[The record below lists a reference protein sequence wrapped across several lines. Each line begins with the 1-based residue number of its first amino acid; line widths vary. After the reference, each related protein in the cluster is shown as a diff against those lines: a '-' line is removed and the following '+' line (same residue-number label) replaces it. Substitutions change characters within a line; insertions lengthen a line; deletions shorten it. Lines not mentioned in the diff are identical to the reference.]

1 MVALRISGCEMS
13 KVVILKLGI
22 IFIAII
28 SFFWLFVF
36 GPFYDSIVVQLV
48 VFTVVMGWNVLR
60 FSLQEAISLLKF
72 CLPFVLSLFVFGLIF
87 HFMQLFGRTDWLED
101 TLIKCFVFPSSLVF
115 LKILLT
121 YITYLDILNLPISMK
136 KRIGLITMKSAF
148 QKGEKIL
155 RRFSWYLNTYSDLQ
169 SGSRIKSQLQK
180 YACLIIA
187 LYLYLYEE
195 IENSNRLLKN
205 KYHHLYEVNQ

>member
-1 MVALRISGCEMS
+1 MNNT
-13 KVVILKLGI
+13 VIFKLGV
-22 IFIAII
+22 IFIII
-28 SFFWLFVF
+28 LSFFWLFVF
-36 GPFYDSIVVQLV
+36 GPFYDSLVIQLTVFIVVV
-48 VFTVVMGWNVLR
+48 GWNVLR
-60 FSLQEAISLLKF
+60 FSFKETISLLKF
-72 CLPFVLSLFVFGLIF
+72 CFPFVLSLFVFGLIF
-87 HFMQLFGRTDWLED
+87 HYVQLLGRTDWLLD
-101 TLIKCFVFPSSLVF
+101 TLIKCLVFPSSLIF

-148 QKGEKIL
+148 QKGEKIM
-155 RRFSWYLNTYSDLQ
+155 RRFSWYLDTYSDLQ
-169 SGSRIKSQLQK
+169 SDNRIKSELKK

-205 KYHHLYEVNQ
+205 RYHHFYEANE

>member
-1 MVALRISGCEMS
+1 MNNF
-13 KVVILKLGI
+13 VILKLGI
-22 IFIAII
+22 IFIIII

-36 GPFYDSIVVQLV
+36 GPFYDSIVIQLV
-48 VFTVVMGWNVLR
+48 VFIAVMGWNVQR
-60 FSLQEAISLLKF
+60 FSLSEAVSLLKF
-72 CLPFVLSLFVFGLIF
+72 CLPFVLSLFIFGLIF

-101 TLIKCFVFPSSLVF
+101 TLIKCLIFPSSLIF

-121 YITYLDILNLPISMK
+121 YITYLDILNLPISIE

-148 QKGEKIL
+148 QKGEKIVS
-155 RRFSWYLNTYSDLQ
+155 RFSWYLNTYPDLQ
-169 SGSRIKSQLQK
+169 SGNRIRSELNK

-205 KYHHLYEVNQ
+205 KYHHLYEVNE

>member
-1 MVALRISGCEMS
+1 MNNIVMLKIGFIFVIIS
-13 KVVILKLGI
+13 
-22 IFIAII
+22 

-36 GPFYDSIVVQLV
+36 GPFYDSILIQLV
-48 VFTVVMGWNVLR
+48 VFFVVMGWHVLR
-60 FSLQEAISLLKF
+60 FSLQETIPVLKF
-72 CLPFVLSLFVFGLIF
+72 CFPFVLSLFVFGLIF
-87 HFMQLFGRTDWLED
+87 HFMQLFGRTDWLAD
-101 TLIKCFVFPSSLVF
+101 TLIKCLVFPSSLLF

-121 YITYLDILNLPISMK
+121 YITYLDILNLPISMQ

-155 RRFSWYLNTYSDLQ
+155 RRFSWYLNTYSDLHT
-169 SGSRIKSQLQK
+169 GNRIKSELRK

-205 KYHHLYEVNQ
+205 KYLHLYEVNE

>member
-1 MVALRISGCEMS
+1 MNNI
-13 KVVILKLGI
+13 VIFKLGV
-22 IFIAII
+22 IFIII
-28 SFFWLFVF
+28 LFFFWLFVF
-36 GPFYDSIVVQLV
+36 GPFYDNIAIQLA
-48 VFTVVMGWNVLR
+48 VFIVVMGWNVLR
-60 FSLQEAISLLKF
+60 FSLQETISLLKF
-72 CLPFVLSLFVFGLIF
+72 CFPFVLSLFIFGLIF
-87 HFMQLFGRTDWLED
+87 HYIQLLGRTDWLQD
-101 TLIKCFVFPSSLVF
+101 TLIKCLVFPSSLIF

-148 QKGEKIL
+148 QKGEKIM

-169 SGSRIKSQLQK
+169 SDNRIKSELKK

-205 KYHHLYEVNQ
+205 RYHHLYEVNE

>member
-1 MVALRISGCEMS
+1 MVL
-13 KVVILKLGI
+13 LKLGI
-22 IFIAII
+22 LFGVII

-36 GPFYDSIVVQLV
+36 GPFYDHFAVQLAV
-48 VFTVVMGWNVLR
+48 CAGVIGWNSLR
-60 FSLQEAISLLKF
+60 FSVRETISLLKF
-72 CLPFVLSLFVFGLIF
+72 CFPFVLSLFVFGVIF
-87 HFMQLFGRTDWLED
+87 HLTRLFGRQDWLQD
-101 TLIKCFVFPSSLVF
+101 TVIKCLIFPSSLIF
-115 LKILLT
+115 LKILLS

-136 KRIGLITMKSAF
+136 KRVGLITMKSAF

-155 RRFSWYLNTYSDLQ
+155 RRFSWYLDTYAVLKSDGRLK
-169 SGSRIKSQLQK
+169 SGLKK

-205 KYHHLYEVNQ
+205 RYQHLYEVN

>member
-1 MVALRISGCEMS
+1 MNNI
-13 KVVILKLGI
+13 VIFKLGV
-22 IFIAII
+22 IFIII
-28 SFFWLFVF
+28 LSFFWLFVF
-36 GPFYDSIVVQLV
+36 GPFYDSLVIQLTVFIVVV
-48 VFTVVMGWNVLR
+48 GWNVLR
-60 FSLQEAISLLKF
+60 FSFKETISLLKF
-72 CLPFVLSLFVFGLIF
+72 CFPFVLSLFVFGLIF
-87 HFMQLFGRTDWLED
+87 HYVQLLGRTDWLQD
-101 TLIKCFVFPSSLVF
+101 TLIKCLVFPSSLIF

-148 QKGEKIL
+148 QKGEKIM

-169 SGSRIKSQLQK
+169 SDNRIKSELKK

-205 KYHHLYEVNQ
+205 RYHHFYEVSE

>member
-1 MVALRISGCEMS
+1 MV
-13 KVVILKLGI
+13 KLGTVLVLI
-22 IFIAII
+22 C

-36 GPFYDSIVVQLV
+36 GPFYDNIAIQLA
-48 VFTVVMGWNVLR
+48 VFVFVMGWHIKR
-60 FSLQEAISLLKF
+60 FSFRETISLLKF
-72 CLPFVLSLFVFGLIF
+72 CFPFVLSLFVFGLIF
-87 HFMQLFGRTDWLED
+87 HFTRLFGRMDWLQD
-101 TLIKCFVFPSSLVF
+101 TLIKCLVFPSSLVF
-115 LKILLT
+115 LKIMLAQ
-121 YITYLDILNLPISMK
+121 ITYLDILNLPISMK

-155 RRFSWYLNTYSDLQ
+155 RRFSWYLNTYSGMQ
-169 SGSRIKSQLQK
+169 STGRIRSELRK

-205 KYHHLYEVNQ
+205 RYQHLYR

>member
-1 MVALRISGCEMS
+1 MS

-22 IFIAII
+22 IFIAIM

-48 VFTVVMGWNVLR
+48 VFIVVMGWNVLR
-60 FSLQEAISLLKF
+60 FSIQEAISLLKF

>member
-1 MVALRISGCEMS
+1 MNNI
-13 KVVILKLGI
+13 VIFKLGV
-22 IFIAII
+22 IFIII
-28 SFFWLFVF
+28 LSFFWLFVF
-36 GPFYDSIVVQLV
+36 GPFYDSLVIQLTVFIVVV
-48 VFTVVMGWNVLR
+48 GWNVLR
-60 FSLQEAISLLKF
+60 FSFKETISLLKF
-72 CLPFVLSLFVFGLIF
+72 CFPFVLSLFVFGLIF
-87 HFMQLFGRTDWLED
+87 HYVQLLGRTDWLQD
-101 TLIKCFVFPSSLVF
+101 TLIKCLVFPSSLVF

-148 QKGEKIL
+148 QKGEKIM

-169 SGSRIKSQLQK
+169 SDNRIKSELKK

-205 KYHHLYEVNQ
+205 RYHHFYEVNE

>member
-1 MVALRISGCEMS
+1 MVKLGTVL
-13 KVVILKLGI
+13 VVIC
-22 IFIAII
+22 

-36 GPFYDSIVVQLV
+36 GPFYDNIAIQLA
-48 VFTVVMGWNVLR
+48 VFGFVMGWHIIR
-60 FSLQEAISLLKF
+60 FSFRETISLLKF
-72 CLPFVLSLFVFGLIF
+72 CFPFVLSLFVFGLIF
-87 HFMQLFGRTDWLED
+87 HFTRLFGRVDWLQD
-101 TLIKCFVFPSSLVF
+101 TLIKCLVFPSSLIF
-115 LKILLT
+115 LKIMLAT
-121 YITYLDILNLPISMK
+121 ITYLDILNLPISMQ

-155 RRFSWYLNTYSDLQ
+155 RRFSWYLNTYSGLQ
-169 SGSRIKSQLQK
+169 STGRIRSELKK

-205 KYHHLYEVNQ
+205 RYQHLYR

>member
-1 MVALRISGCEMS
+1 MAVA
-13 KVVILKLGI
+13 KLGI
-22 IFIAII
+22 LCVLIL

-36 GPFYDSIVVQLV
+36 GPFYDQLAVQLA
-48 VFTVVMGWNVLR
+48 VFAGVIGWNSLR
-60 FSLQEAISLLKF
+60 FSWRETISVLKF

-87 HFMQLFGRTDWLED
+87 QLIRLFGRQDWLQD
-101 TLIKCFVFPSSLVF
+101 TLIKCLVFPSSLIF

-121 YITYLDILNLPISMK
+121 YITYLDILNLPISMR
-136 KRIGLITMKSAF
+136 KRVGLITMKSAF

-155 RRFSWYLNTYSDLQ
+155 RRFSWYLDTYSILKSD
-169 SGSRIKSQLQK
+169 GRIKSSLKK

-205 KYHHLYEVNQ
+205 RYQHLYEVNE

>member
-1 MVALRISGCEMS
+1 MNNL
-13 KVVILKLGI
+13 VILKLGTIFII
-22 IFIAII
+22 IFA
-28 SFFWLFVF
+28 FFWLFVF
-36 GPFYDSIVVQLV
+36 GPFYDNIVIQLA
-48 VFTVVMGWNVLR
+48 VFMVVMGWNVLR
-60 FSLQEAISLLKF
+60 FSFQETLSLLKF
-72 CLPFVLSLFVFGLIF
+72 CLPFVMSLFVFGLIF
-87 HFMQLFGRTDWLED
+87 HIMKLFGRTDWLQD
-101 TLIKCFVFPSSLVF
+101 SLIKCLVFPSSLIF
-115 LKILLT
+115 LKVLLT

-155 RRFSWYLNTYSDLQ
+155 RRFSWYLNTYSALQ
-169 SGSRIKSQLQK
+169 SGNRIKSQLKK

-205 KYHHLYEVNQ
+205 RYQHLYEVKE

>member
-1 MVALRISGCEMS
+1 VNNI
-13 KVVILKLGI
+13 VIFKLGA
-22 IFIAII
+22 IFITIL

-36 GPFYDSIVVQLV
+36 GPFYDDIVIQLA
-48 VFTVVMGWNVLR
+48 VFIVVMGWNVLR
-60 FSLQEAISLLKF
+60 FSLQETISLLKF
-72 CLPFVLSLFVFGLIF
+72 CFPFVLSLFVFGLIF
-87 HFMQLFGRTDWLED
+87 HFMQLLGRTDWLQD
-101 TLIKCFVFPSSLVF
+101 TLIKCLVFPSSLIF

-148 QKGEKIL
+148 QKGEKIM
-155 RRFSWYLNTYSDLQ
+155 RRFSWYLNTYSDLR
-169 SGSRIKSQLQK
+169 SDSRIKSELKK

-205 KYHHLYEVNQ
+205 RYQHLYEADE

>member
-1 MVALRISGCEMS
+1 MVL
-13 KVVILKLGI
+13 VKLGCLCLLI
-22 IFIAII
+22 L

-36 GPFYDSIVVQLV
+36 GPFYDHLAVQLAV
-48 VFTVVMGWNVLR
+48 LAGVIGWNSLR
-60 FSLQEAISLLKF
+60 FTLRETISVLKF

-87 HFMQLFGRTDWLED
+87 YLIRLFGRQDWLQD
-101 TLIKCFVFPSSLVF
+101 SLIKCFVFPSSLIF
-115 LKILLT
+115 LKILMS

-136 KRIGLITMKSAF
+136 KRVGLITMKSAF

-155 RRFSWYLNTYSDLQ
+155 RRFAWYLDTYATRKSDGRL
-169 SGSRIKSQLQK
+169 KSALKK
-180 YACLIIA
+180 YASLIIA

-205 KYHHLYEVNQ
+205 LYQHLYEADE

>member
-1 MVALRISGCEMS
+1 MNNI
-13 KVVILKLGI
+13 VIFKLGV
-22 IFIAII
+22 IFIII
-28 SFFWLFVF
+28 LSFFWLFVF
-36 GPFYDSIVVQLV
+36 GPFYDNIAIQLT
-48 VFTVVMGWNVLR
+48 VFIVVMGWNVLR
-60 FSLQEAISLLKF
+60 FSLQETISLLKF
-72 CLPFVLSLFVFGLIF
+72 CFPFVLSLFVFGLIF
-87 HFMQLFGRTDWLED
+87 HYIQLLGRTDWLQD
-101 TLIKCFVFPSSLVF
+101 TLIKCAVFPSSLIF

-121 YITYLDILNLPISMK
+121 YITYLDILNLPISMR

-148 QKGEKIL
+148 QKGEKIM

-169 SGSRIKSQLQK
+169 SDNRIKSELKK

-205 KYHHLYEVNQ
+205 RYHHFYEVNE

>member
-1 MVALRISGCEMS
+1 MNNL
-13 KVVILKLGI
+13 VILKLAI
-22 IFIAII
+22 IFIIII

-36 GPFYDSIVVQLV
+36 GPFYNHLAVQLV
-48 VFTVVMGWNVLR
+48 VLVVVLVWNALR
-60 FSLQEAISLLKF
+60 FSFKETISLLKF
-72 CLPFVLSLFVFGLIF
+72 CLPFVSSLFIFGLVF
-87 HFMQLFGRTDWLED
+87 QLMRLFGRTDWLQD
-101 TLIKCFVFPSSLVF
+101 SLIKCLVFPSSLIF
-115 LKILLT
+115 LKILLAG
-121 YITYLDILNLPISMK
+121 ITYLDILNLPISMK

-155 RRFSWYLNTYSDLQ
+155 GRFSWYLNTYSSLH
-169 SGSRIKSQLQK
+169 GEGRIKSTLKK

-205 KYHHLYEVNQ
+205 RYQHLYEVYK

>member
-1 MVALRISGCEMS
+1 MNNLVL
-13 KVVILKLGI
+13 LKLGTVI
-22 IFIAII
+22 IIII

-36 GPFYDSIVVQLV
+36 GPFYDNIGIQLAVFIVI
-48 VFTVVMGWNVLR
+48 MGWNGLR
-60 FSLQEAISLLKF
+60 FSFQETLSLLKF
-72 CLPFVLSLFVFGLIF
+72 CFPFVLSLFVFGLIF
-87 HFMQLFGRTDWLED
+87 HFVQLFGRTDWLQD
-101 TLIKCFVFPSSLVF
+101 TLIKCLVFPSSLIF

-121 YITYLDILNLPISMK
+121 YITYLDILNLPISMN
-136 KRIGLITMKSAF
+136 KRISLITMKSAF

-169 SGSRIKSQLQK
+169 SGSRIKSELRK

-205 KYHHLYEVNQ
+205 RYQHLYEVNE

>member
-1 MVALRISGCEMS
+1 MV
-13 KVVILKLGI
+13 KLGTVLVLI
-22 IFIAII
+22 C

-36 GPFYDSIVVQLV
+36 GPYYDNIAIQLA
-48 VFTVVMGWNVLR
+48 VFGFVMGWHIIR
-60 FSLQEAISLLKF
+60 FSFRETISLLKF
-72 CLPFVLSLFVFGLIF
+72 CFPFVLSLFVFGLIF
-87 HFMQLFGRTDWLED
+87 HFTRLFGRVDWLQD
-101 TLIKCFVFPSSLVF
+101 TLIKCLVFPSSLIF
-115 LKILLT
+115 LKIMLAT
-121 YITYLDILNLPISMK
+121 ITYLDILNLPISMQ

-155 RRFSWYLNTYSDLQ
+155 RRFSWYLNTYSGLQ
-169 SGSRIKSQLQK
+169 STGRIRSELKK

-205 KYHHLYEVNQ
+205 RYQHLYR

>member
-1 MVALRISGCEMS
+1 MNNI
-13 KVVILKLGI
+13 VILKLGI
-22 IFIAII
+22 IFFIII

-36 GPFYDSIVVQLV
+36 GPFYDSIVTQLV
-48 VFTVVMGWNVLR
+48 VFIVVMGWNVQR
-60 FSLQEAISLLKF
+60 FSLTEAITLLKF
-72 CLPFVLSLFVFGLIF
+72 CLPFVLSLFIFGLIF

-101 TLIKCFVFPSSLVF
+101 TLIKCLVFPSSLVF

-121 YITYLDILNLPISMK
+121 YITYLDILSLPISME

-169 SGSRIKSQLQK
+169 SGNRIKSGLQK

-205 KYHHLYEVNQ
+205 KYHHLYEVNK

>member
-1 MVALRISGCEMS
+1 MS

-22 IFIAII
+22 IFIAIT
-28 SFFWLFVF
+28 SFFWLFIF
-36 GPFYDSIVVQLV
+36 RPFYDSIVVQLV
-48 VFTVVMGWNVLR
+48 VFIVVMGWNVLR
-60 FSLQEAISLLKF
+60 FSIQEAISLLKF

-155 RRFSWYLNTYSDLQ
+155 SRFSWYLNTYSDLQ

>member
-1 MVALRISGCEMS
+1 MNNI
-13 KVVILKLGI
+13 VIFKLGA
-22 IFIAII
+22 IFIII
-28 SFFWLFVF
+28 LSFFWLFVF
-36 GPFYDSIVVQLV
+36 GLFYDDIVIQLA
-48 VFTVVMGWNVLR
+48 VFFVVMGWNVLR
-60 FSLQEAISLLKF
+60 FSFQETISLLKF
-72 CLPFVLSLFVFGLIF
+72 CFPFVLSLFVFGIIF
-87 HFMQLFGRTDWLED
+87 HFMQLLGRTDWLQD
-101 TLIKCFVFPSSLVF
+101 TLIKCLVFPSSLIF

-136 KRIGLITMKSAF
+136 KRIGLITIKSAF
-148 QKGEKIL
+148 QKGEKIM

-169 SGSRIKSQLQK
+169 SDSRIKSELKK

-205 KYHHLYEVNQ
+205 RYQHLYEVNE

>member
-1 MVALRISGCEMS
+1 MVL
-13 KVVILKLGI
+13 LKLGI
-22 IFIAII
+22 LFGAII

-36 GPFYDSIVVQLV
+36 GPFYDHFAVQLAV
-48 VFTVVMGWNVLR
+48 CAGAIGWNSLR
-60 FSLQEAISLLKF
+60 FSLRETISLLKF
-72 CLPFVLSLFVFGLIF
+72 CFPFVLSLFVFGVIF
-87 HFMQLFGRTDWLED
+87 HLTRLFGRQDWLQD
-101 TLIKCFVFPSSLVF
+101 TVIKCLIFPSSLIF
-115 LKILLT
+115 LKILLS

-136 KRIGLITMKSAF
+136 KRVGLITMKSAF

-155 RRFSWYLNTYSDLQ
+155 RRFSWYLDTYAVLKSDGRLK
-169 SGSRIKSQLQK
+169 SGLKK

-205 KYHHLYEVNQ
+205 RYQHLYEVN

>member
-1 MVALRISGCEMS
+1 MTMV
-13 KVVILKLGI
+13 KLGTVLVLI
-22 IFIAII
+22 C

-36 GPFYDSIVVQLV
+36 GPFYDNIAIQLA
-48 VFTVVMGWNVLR
+48 VFGFVMGWHIIR
-60 FSLQEAISLLKF
+60 FSFRETISLLKF
-72 CLPFVLSLFVFGLIF
+72 CFPFVLSLFVFGLIF
-87 HFMQLFGRTDWLED
+87 HFTRLFGRVDWLQD
-101 TLIKCFVFPSSLVF
+101 TLIKCLVFPSSLIF
-115 LKILLT
+115 LKIMLAT
-121 YITYLDILNLPISMK
+121 ITYLDILNLPISMQ

-155 RRFSWYLNTYSDLQ
+155 RRFSWYLNTYSGLQ
-169 SGSRIKSQLQK
+169 STGRIRSELKK

-205 KYHHLYEVNQ
+205 RYQHLYR